1 MSVVTSRKLAIICSL
16 ALAGFALFV
25 SIRKSERAQPR
36 TRPGLEA
43 SPTPQLTKANT
54 SPGALSNATPAAA
67 PFIITDTTTDSPGTN
82 LVTRVV
88 TLTATI
94 GGTPPIFLQ
103 WKVDK
108 GSGFVAVSASSTNSV
123 FTISNAQVA
132 DTGLYAL
139 FATNCAGSIKTT
151 PVPLVV
157 IEGVD

>member
-1 MSVVTSRKLAIICSL
+1 
-16 ALAGFALFV
+16 
-25 SIRKSERAQPR
+25 
-36 TRPGLEA
+36 
-43 SPTPQLTKANT
+43 
-54 SPGALSNATPAAA
+54 
-67 PFIITDTTTDSPGTN
+67 
-82 LVTRVV
+82 VTRVV

-94 GGTPPIFLQ
+94 GGTTPIFLQ

-123 FTISNAQVA
+123 FTISKAQVA
-132 DTGLYAL
+132 DTGVYAL